1 MLVGGLAVVE
11 KKRLYKRGPNTHK
24 LLCFLTAIFALP
36 ESLSHVTSAAFT
48 QARLRLG
55 SGSAQAQLSQ
65 LKSAHLIYATR
76 RSQDPSHQKSL
87 TFNEGPE
94 KAPSTLVRDPKYI
107 TDRRGDSDSEGC
119 FRPLMN
125 FTY

>member
-1 MLVGGLAVVE
+1 M
-11 KKRLYKRGPNTHK
+11 
-24 LLCFLTAIFALP
+24 FALP
-36 ESLSHVTSAAFT
+36 ESLSHVTSAAFA

-65 LKSAHLIYATR
+65 LKSAHPIYATR
-76 RSQDPSHQKSL
+76 RSQDPSHSKSS

-94 KAPSTLVRDPKYI
+94 KAPLALVKDPKYVI
-107 TDRRGDSDSEGC
+107 DRRGDSNSRGC
-119 FRPLMN
+119 FRPPMN